1 VRGVASGKGTGA
13 RLKDYKDFLMFVKCL
28 VRKVSCGN
36 TVMYFGIANIVSCLI
51 CLSCIVN

>member
-1 VRGVASGKGTGA
+1 MRGVASGKGTGA